1 MSGTLAVLES
11 LREILATTLRLCQSI
26 PNAPEAVE
34 DAVLRYMTVYF
45 GIEEISELARRS
57 ASSAATAK
65 KDTRLLKPHLEA
77 ARAAGQAIKETLI
90 RRPAAIR
97 KRGSQWRPSGDMAVF
112 IVSKLSAIMDA
123 INSTALLVAMYV
135 THTDLLAC

>member
-57 ASSAATAK
+57 SSVATAK